1 MCRVHALKSSSY
13 SLIIIVITAHRIKSH
28 LGSGQ
33 FGTVSSGMWKKSESD
48 YEVDDL
54 EEVAVKSMKKGASV
68 EERVKFL
75 QEAAIMGQF
84 RHPYILRILG
94 YMTGDPVSYNS
105 FIYSICFP
113 LKCSNYL

>member
-1 MCRVHALKSSSY
+1 
-13 SLIIIVITAHRIKSH
+13 
-28 LGSGQ
+28 
-33 FGTVSSGMWKKSESD
+33 MWKKSESD

-94 YMTGDPVSYNS
+94 YMMGDPVSYS
-105 FIYSICFP
+105 FIYSVF
-113 LKCSNYL
+113 L